1 MSSVLKTVVLPYLNF
16 KLKRGFP
23 LPIIDGYGFQNAKI
37 LYNHPWIAVCSDV
50 SFLEDYYLVPQSSSA
65 YVS

>member
-23 LPIIDGYGFQNAKI
+23 LPIIDGYGFQNAII
-37 LYNHPWIAVCSDV
+37 LYNHPWIMVCSGV
-50 SFLEDYYLVPQSSSA
+50 SFEDYYLGKQLA